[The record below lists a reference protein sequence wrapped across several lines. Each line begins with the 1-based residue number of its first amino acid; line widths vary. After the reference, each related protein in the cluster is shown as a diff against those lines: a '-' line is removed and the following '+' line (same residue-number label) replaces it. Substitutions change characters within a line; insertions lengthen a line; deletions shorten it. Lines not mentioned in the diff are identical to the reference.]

1 MSTLEDELCQLK
13 QRDAEQVQKIASLEL
28 ENIQLHG
35 DNLNLKKEVRETQG
49 RYRALGRQLT
59 INKRTLDNATQLYN
73 QFTDKE
79 KRNKNGDTG
88 ANALVEKAKNVMGD
102 IRKKS
107 RQSAKRLRALKA
119 AEIREEN
126 KLNDETGDMALD

>member
-28 ENIQLHG
+28 ENSQLHG

>member
-1 MSTLEDELCQLK
+1 MSTLEDELRQLK
-13 QRDAEQVQKIASLEL
+13 QRGAEQVQKIASLEL
-28 ENIQLHG
+28 ENSQLHG
-35 DNLNLKKEVRETQG
+35 DNLNFKKEVRETQG

-79 KRNKNGDTG
+79 KRNKNGDAG
-88 ANALVEKAKNVMGD
+88 ADALVEKAKNTMGD
-102 IRKKS
+102 VRKKS
-107 RQSAKRLRALKA
+107 RQSAKKLRALKA

-126 KLNDETGDMALD
+126 KLNDEMGGMALD

>member
-1 MSTLEDELCQLK
+1 MSTLEDELRQLK

-28 ENIQLHG
+28 ENSQLHG
-35 DNLNLKKEVRETQG
+35 DNLNLKKEVRKTQG

-59 INKRTLDNATQLYN
+59 INKKTLDNATQLYN

-79 KRNKNGDTG
+79 KRNKNGDAG
-88 ANALVEKAKNVMGD
+88 ADALVEKAKNIMGD
-102 IRKKS
+102 VRNKS
-107 RQSAKRLRALKA
+107 RQSAKKLRALKA

-126 KLNDETGDMALD
+126 KLNDEMGGMALD

>member
-1 MSTLEDELCQLK
+1 MSALEDELRQLK
-13 QRDAEQVQKIASLEL
+13 QRDAEQVQKIAFLEL
-28 ENIQLHG
+28 ENSQLHG

-102 IRKKS
+102 IR
-107 RQSAKRLRALKA
+107 
-119 AEIREEN
+119 EEN
-126 KLNDETGDMALD
+126 KLNDEIGGMALD

>member
-1 MSTLEDELCQLK
+1 MSTLEDELRQLK

-28 ENIQLHG
+28 ENSQLHG
-35 DNLNLKKEVRETQG
+35 DNLNLKKEVRKTQG

-59 INKRTLDNATQLYN
+59 INKKTLDNATQLYN

-79 KRNKNGDTG
+79 KRNKNGDAG
-88 ANALVEKAKNVMGD
+88 ADALVEKAKNIMGD
-102 IRKKS
+102 VRKKS
-107 RQSAKRLRALKA
+107 RQSTKKLRALKA

-126 KLNDETGDMALD
+126 KLNDEMGGMALD